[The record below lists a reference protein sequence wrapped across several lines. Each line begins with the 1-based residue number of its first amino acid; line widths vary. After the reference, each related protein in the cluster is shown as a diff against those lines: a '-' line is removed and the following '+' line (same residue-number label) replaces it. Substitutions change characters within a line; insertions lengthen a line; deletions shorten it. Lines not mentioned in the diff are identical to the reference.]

1 MSDPE
6 TFFGLGITLTNN
18 EIKDIIKVIKYLE
31 NRGILS
37 KKSNR
42 KIASQEGGFLNFLK
56 LLMTADLPLMKSI
69 LTPLAKNVLIL
80 FELIAAAASDA
91 ALIISNEEMEDITKI
106 IKSFEESGLL
116 IKGISETI
124 KNEAKEQKDGFLP
137 LLLGTLAASILGNK
151 LTGRRVIRAG
161 KGTNKSCQK

>member
-1 MSDPE
+1 MSDPQ

-37 KKSNR
+37 KETNR
-42 KIASQEGGFLNFLK
+42 KIASQEGEFLNFLK

-80 FELIAAAASDA
+80 FELIVAVASDA

-116 IKGISETI
+116 IKEISETI
-124 KNEAKEQKDGFLP
+124 KKEAKEQKDGFLP
-137 LLLGTLAASILGNK
+137 LLLGTLAASILGNT
-151 LTGRRVIRAG
+151 LQGEE
-161 KGTNKSCQK
+161 

>member
-1 MSDPE
+1 MSDPQ

-37 KKSNR
+37 KKTNR
-42 KIASQEGGFLNFLK
+42 KIASQEGEFLNFLK

-80 FELIAAAASDA
+80 FELIAAVASDA

-116 IKGISETI
+116 IKEISETI
-124 KNEAKEQKDGFLP
+124 KKEAKEQTDGFLP
-137 LLLGTLAASILGNK
+137 LLLGTLAASILGNT
-151 LTGRRVIRAG
+151 LQGEE
-161 KGTNKSCQK
+161 

>member
-1 MSDPE
+1 MSDPQ

-37 KKSNR
+37 KKTNR
-42 KIASQEGGFLNFLK
+42 KIASQEGEFLNFLK

-80 FELIAAAASDA
+80 FELIAAVTSDA

-116 IKGISETI
+116 IKEISETI
-124 KNEAKEQKDGFLP
+124 KKEAKEQKDGFLP
-137 LLLGTLAASILGNK
+137 LLLGTLAASILGNT
-151 LTGRRVIRAG
+151 LQGEE
-161 KGTNKSCQK
+161 

>member
-1 MSDPE
+1 MSDPQ

-18 EIKDIIKVIKYLE
+18 EINDIIKVIKYLE

-37 KKSNR
+37 KKTNR
-42 KIASQEGGFLNFLK
+42 KIASQEGEFLNFLK

-80 FELIAAAASDA
+80 FELIAAVASDA

-116 IKGISETI
+116 IKEISETI
-124 KNEAKEQKDGFLP
+124 KKEAKEQKDGFLP
-137 LLLGTLAASILGNK
+137 LLLGTLAASILGNT
-151 LTGRRVIRAG
+151 LQGEE
-161 KGTNKSCQK
+161 

>member
-1 MSDPE
+1 MSDPQ

-18 EIKDIIKVIKYLE
+18 EIKDIIKIIKYLE

-37 KKSNR
+37 KKTNR
-42 KIASQEGGFLNFLK
+42 KIASQEGEFLNFLK

-80 FELIAAAASDA
+80 FELIAAVASDA

-116 IKGISETI
+116 IKEISETI
-124 KNEAKEQKDGFLP
+124 KKEAKEQKDGFLP
-137 LLLGTLAASILGNK
+137 LLLGTLAASILGNT
-151 LTGRRVIRAG
+151 LQGEE
-161 KGTNKSCQK
+161 

>member
-1 MSDPE
+1 MSDPQ

-37 KKSNR
+37 KKTNR
-42 KIASQEGGFLNFLK
+42 KIASQEGEFLNFLK

-69 LTPLAKNVLIL
+69 LTPLAKNVLII
-80 FELIAAAASDA
+80 FELIAAVASDA

-116 IKGISETI
+116 IKEISETI
-124 KNEAKEQKDGFLP
+124 KKEAKEQKDGFLP
-137 LLLGTLAASILGNK
+137 LLLGTLAASILGNT
-151 LTGRRVIRAG
+151 LQGEE
-161 KGTNKSCQK
+161 

>member
-1 MSDPE
+1 MSDPQ

-37 KKSNR
+37 KKTNR

-56 LLMTADLPLMKSI
+56 LLTTADLPLMKSI

-80 FELIAAAASDA
+80 FELIAAVASDA

-116 IKGISETI
+116 IKEISETI
-124 KNEAKEQKDGFLP
+124 KKEAKEQKDGFLP
-137 LLLGTLAASILGNK
+137 LLLGTLAASILGNT
-151 LTGRRVIRAG
+151 LQGEE
-161 KGTNKSCQK
+161 

>member
-1 MSDPE
+1 MSDPQ

-37 KKSNR
+37 KKTNR

-80 FELIAAAASDA
+80 FELIAAVASDA

-106 IKSFEESGLL
+106 IKSFEESDLL
-116 IKGISETI
+116 IKEISETI
-124 KNEAKEQKDGFLP
+124 KKEAKEQKDGFLP
-137 LLLGTLAASILGNK
+137 LLLGTLAASILGNT
-151 LTGRRVIRAG
+151 LQGEE
-161 KGTNKSCQK
+161 

>member
-1 MSDPE
+1 MSDPQ

-37 KKSNR
+37 KKTNR

-80 FELIAAAASDA
+80 FELIAAVTSDA

-116 IKGISETI
+116 IKEISETI
-124 KNEAKEQKDGFLP
+124 KKEAKEQKDGFLP
-137 LLLGTLAASILGNK
+137 LLLGTLAASILGNT
-151 LTGRRVIRAG
+151 LQGEE
-161 KGTNKSCQK
+161 

>member
-1 MSDPE
+1 MSDPQ

-31 NRGILS
+31 NRGTLS
-37 KKSNR
+37 KKTNR

-80 FELIAAAASDA
+80 FELIAAVASDA

-116 IKGISETI
+116 IKEISETI
-124 KNEAKEQKDGFLP
+124 KKEAKEQKDGFLP
-137 LLLGTLAASILGNK
+137 LLLGTLAASILGNT
-151 LTGRRVIRAG
+151 LQGEE
-161 KGTNKSCQK
+161 